1 MVTKEYNVLALL
13 KGKEKYVFVYDDT
26 SRLRLL
32 DILRDHA
39 ADPSLSFSWFDAAVL
54 SDKARQQE
62 AAAAEVVDEEET
74 PRPRI

>member
-1 MVTKEYNVLALL
+1 VTKEYNVLALL

-26 SRLRLL
+26 SRIRLL

-39 ADPSLSFSWFDAAVL
+39 ADPALSFSWFDAAVL

-62 AAAAEVVDEEET
+62 AAATELEQEEA
-74 PRPRI
+74 PKSRI